1 MKFFISRYSE
11 RRVGENPLWLIVLS
25 DIMTNLMLFFLV
37 LYVFNLRPEQDVQA
51 SFVEGFSRKTESEE
65 KEKRTQD
72 IIQKF
77 REKDIAQTISFELK
91 KTGLQEISQ
100 MQITDKYIK
109 INIEAPILFASG
121 KAELGQ
127 NAQSI
132 LNAMGKLLSKLDNEI
147 IVEGHTDNVPIMSG
161 DYTTNW
167 ELSAARSNT
176 VVDYFKETFNIPPQ
190 KIISA
195 AYGEYRPVASNETP
209 QGRAKNRRIEIVV
222 IRK

>member
-1 MKFFISRYSE
+1 MKFLISRYSYH
-11 RRVGENPLWLIVLS
+11 RVRENPLWLIVLS

-37 LYVFNLRPEQDVQA
+37 LYVFNLQTEGDVQA
-51 SFVEGFSRKTESEE
+51 SFVEGFNKKMESDE
-65 KEKRTQD
+65 KEKRAQD

-77 REKDIAQTISFELK
+77 REKDIAKTISSELK
-91 KTGLQEISQ
+91 KTGLQEISE

-109 INIEAPILFASG
+109 INIESPILFDSG
-121 KAELGQ
+121 KSELGQ

-147 IVEGHTDNVPIMSG
+147 IVEGHTDNVPIRSG
-161 DYTTNW
+161 DYATNW

-176 VVDYFKETFNIPPQ
+176 VVDYFKENFNIPPE
-190 KIISA
+190 KLVSA